1 MATKYNI
8 SITNYLTTIDGI
20 EAALN
25 AKGLITATLYKA
37 SGYLIFTTPL
47 TDKVVKIRIT
57 SNMQDFFIYFGDAW
71 VSGSTITNQIQFGV
85 LDVTNP
91 VTALD
96 VIVDA
101 NYFIIVWQVNSY
113 YAGVC
118 YIGALDNGDVL
129 VFSMNSSSA
138 AAHNSMTQAVNI
150 TTGSNLYPISFNNT
164 GFKDPAGNIFTMP
177 LMWAD
182 SANNLQMNG
191 NNPSGTLGVKV
202 SSVTNI
208 SGANVGTGVG
218 YFLMPSTMY
227 MTSSLIIVRS
237 SLLIE
242 YTP

>member
-1 MATKYNI
+1 MATKYSI
-8 SITNYLTTIDGI
+8 STTNYLTMIDGI

-25 AKGLITATLYKA
+25 AKGLITATLYKD

-47 TDKVVKIRIT
+47 TDKVVKIRIL
-57 SNMQDFFIYFGDAW
+57 SNLNDFLIYFGDAR
-71 VSGSTITNQIQFGV
+71 VSGSTITNEIPFGMI
-85 LDVTNP
+85 DVGSP

-101 NYFIIVWQVNSY
+101 NYFIIVWQVNLY
-113 YAGVC
+113 YVAVC

-129 VFSMNSSSA
+129 VFSMNSSSTGS
-138 AAHNSMTQAVNI
+138 HNSMTQAVNI
-150 TTGSNLYPISFNNT
+150 TTGSILYPISFNNT

-191 NNPSGTLGVKV
+191 NNPSETLGVKV
-202 SSVTNI
+202 SSVNNI
-208 SGANVGTGVG
+208 GVNVGTGVG

-227 MTSSLIIVRS
+227 MTSSLITVRS